1 MATNEHNYGHVELQ
15 DDKVVW
21 TINGQPMYQ
30 IPVSDIKIIGE
41 FTTSDGPFL
50 DDWFLTIITH
60 DAWLEIPM
68 HVNGMGQCITDLE
81 KKLKTSLNY
90 QLANSASWKTRIMFP
105 DGAKDQELYDI
116 IDIGSKTFWNRV
128 KKIFGLQS
136 SARKLSDKA
145 QKILKS

>member
-68 HVNGMGQCITDLE
+68 YVTGMGQFINDLE
-81 KKLKTSLNY
+81 KKLETSLNY

-128 KKIFGLQS
+128 KKIFGLQI
-136 SARKLSDKA
+136 SARKLSDTA